1 MTKIIGLICVGVL
14 LGVSL
19 AASADSGV
27 EEIWQCTLKEGK
39 KIENAMAANTAWVK
53 WVNTNVAGGGI
64 QSVTATAVVGDMSS
78 FIFIDSFPSLES
90 WAAMKTA
97 LESPEGK
104 KVEAAIN
111 EVVEC
116 TENRVYRSTPN

>member
-14 LGVSL
+14 LGISV
-19 AASADSGV
+19 AANADSGV

-39 KIENAMAANTAWVK
+39 KIEDAMAANTDWVK

-64 QSVTATAVVGDMSS
+64 QSLTATAIVGDMSS

-111 EVVEC
+111 EVVQC

>member
-1 MTKIIGLICVGVL
+1 MTKIIGLVCVGLL

-19 AASADSGV
+19 AAGADSGV
-27 EEIWQCTLKEGK
+27 EEIWQCTLKKGK
-39 KIENAMAANTAWVK
+39 KIEEAMAANTAWVK
-53 WVNTNVAGGGI
+53 WVNVNIAGGGI
-64 QSVTATAVVGDMSS
+64 QSSTATPIVGDMSS
-78 FIFIDSFPSLES
+78 LIFIDSFPSLES

>member
-14 LGVSL
+14 LGISV
-19 AASADSGV
+19 AANADSGV

-39 KIENAMAANTAWVK
+39 KIEDAMAANTAWVK

-64 QSVTATAVVGDMSS
+64 QSLTATAIVGDMSS

-97 LESPEGK
+97 LESPDGK

-111 EVVEC
+111 EVVQC